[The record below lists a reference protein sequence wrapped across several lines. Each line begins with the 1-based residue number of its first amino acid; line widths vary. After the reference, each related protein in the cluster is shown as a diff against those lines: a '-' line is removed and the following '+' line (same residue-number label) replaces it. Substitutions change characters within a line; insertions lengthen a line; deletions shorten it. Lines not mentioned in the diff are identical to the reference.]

1 MVSSDRA
8 RVLVVD
14 DDDRVLEALRRALT
28 LKGFVATVA
37 IDGEMALSQL
47 AVSAPDVIILDVKMP
62 EVDGIEV
69 CRRVRQAGDRTPILM
84 LTAADAVEDRVLGL
98 EAGADDSLAKPFAL
112 EELIARLRALIRRS
126 AGNGGG
132 GLLRFADLLLDED
145 EFLVR
150 RGERV
155 LQLTRTEF
163 ALLAV
168 LMANPRRVITREA
181 LFERVWGYDLD
192 YGSNSLA
199 VYISTLRRKL
209 EEDGESRLI
218 QTVRGVGYSLREG

>member
-1 MVSSDRA
+1 MSSDRP

-28 LKGFVATVA
+28 LKGFAATVA
-37 IDGEMALSQL
+37 ADGEMALSQL
-47 AVSAPDVIILDVKMP
+47 AVSAPDVIVLDVKMP

-98 EAGADDSLAKPFAL
+98 EAGADDYLAKPFAL

-132 GLLRFADLLLDED
+132 GLLRFADLVLDE
-145 EFLVR
+145 EHFLAR

-168 LMANPRRVITREA
+168 LMANPRRVITRDA

-209 EEDGESRLI
+209 EEDGETRLI

>member
-62 EVDGIEV
+62 EISGIEV

-98 EAGADDSLAKPFAL
+98 EAGADDYLAKPFAL

-126 AGNGGG
+126 TGNGGG
-132 GLLRFADLLLDED
+132 GLVRFADLLLDED

-209 EEDGESRLI
+209 EEDGEPRLI

>member
-98 EAGADDSLAKPFAL
+98 EAGADDYLAKPFAL

>member
-1 MVSSDRA
+1 MSSDRA

-28 LKGFVATVA
+28 LKGFATTVA
-37 IDGEMALSQL
+37 VDGEMALSQL

-98 EAGADDSLAKPFAL
+98 EAGADDYLAKPFAL
-112 EELIARLRALIRRS
+112 EELIARVRALIRRS

-132 GLLRFADLLLDED
+132 GLLRFADLVLDED
-145 EFLVR
+145 DFLAR

-168 LMANPRRVITREA
+168 LMANPRRVITRDA

-209 EEDGESRLI
+209 EEDGEPRLI

>member
-28 LKGFVATVA
+28 LKGFAATVA

-98 EAGADDSLAKPFAL
+98 EAGADDYLAKPFAL